1 MTTPDL
7 RSCSR
12 RCGKVLVLAVVAVVL
27 LVAGPAQ
34 AQRRAI
40 VEEIVIEGT
49 QRIEPETVRSYML
62 IREGD
67 PYDPVRVDRSLKSLF
82 ATGLF
87 ADVSL
92 ERRGN
97 ALVVNVIENPIINR
111 IAFEGNR
118 QIDDED
124 LEAEVQLR
132 PRVIYTRQKV
142 LSDVQRLLTLYRR
155 SGRFAATVVPKVI
168 QLPQNRVDL
177 VFEISEGD
185 QTEIQEIRFV
195 GNRAFSDGRL
205 EEVIRTRETRWYRF
219 FTSDDRYDPDRLTLD
234 RELLRRFY
242 LSQGYADFRVVSAV
256 AELTPDRQDFFIT
269 FTVEEGERYRFG
281 DVDVD
286 IGLRDLTPEAISGA
300 IEIEPEDWYNADS
313 VEGTVDELTELVG
326 TLGFAFVEVRPRINR
341 DRTDRTIDVTF
352 EVNEGPRVFVERI
365 DIVGNTRTVDKVIR
379 REFRLVEGDAFN
391 SSKLARSR
399 QRIQNLGF
407 FETVNVEQVPG
418 TEPDKTIVQVEV
430 EEKSTGSLTIG
441 AGFSSTQG
449 PLGDVTIRERNLLGR
464 GYDIRLSGT
473 LAARRSQ
480 IDLSLTDPYF
490 LDREI
495 AAGFDIFVIRED
507 LQDTS
512 SFDLDLAGFALR
524 GSYPLSEQL
533 RQGWKYT
540 FEQRN
545 ITDVDDDASRF
556 IQESEGESTLS
567 QVSHSL
573 TYDVRDSRFS
583 PTEGYFLRLSN
594 DVAGLGGSKRFLR
607 NQLNGATY
615 YSVAEGWVIKLAGS
629 AGHVFGLG
637 EDVDIDDRFFVGGDD
652 LRGFSRGGV
661 GPRDV
666 ATDDALGAE
675 WKYTGSVQLSFP
687 IEAPAELPLVGRVF
701 TDFGSAGGL
710 DDSGPEIEDTGSFRA
725 SSGVGVS
732 WLSPFGTIGVDVA
745 LPWLKED
752 FDDTETFR
760 VNFGTRF

>member
-1 MTTPDL
+1 MTNFSL
-7 RSCSR
+7 KSYLQ
-12 RCGKVLVLAVVAVVL
+12 RCGRVLALVAVA
-27 LVAGPAQ
+27 VALTVGPAE
-34 AQRRAI
+34 AQRGDA

-49 QRIEPETVRSYML
+49 QRIEPDTVRSYML

-97 ALVVNVIENPIINR
+97 ALVVIVIENPIINR

-142 LSDVQRLLTLYRR
+142 LADVQRVLTLYRR

-185 QTEIQEIRFV
+185 QTEIQKIRFV

-205 EEVIRTRETRWYRF
+205 REVIRTRETRWYRI
-219 FTSDDRYDPDRLTLD
+219 FTTDDRYDPDRLTLD

-242 LSQGYADFRVVSAV
+242 LGQGYADFRVMSAL

-286 IGLRDLTPEAISGA
+286 IGLRDLTPGAITEA
-300 IEIEPEDWYNADS
+300 IEIEPQDWYNADA

-341 DRTDRTIDVTF
+341 NRVDRTIDVTF

-365 DIVGNTRTVDKVIR
+365 EILGNTRTVDKVIR

-449 PLGDVTIRERNLLGR
+449 PLGDITIRERNLLGH
-464 GYDIRLSGT
+464 GYDLRLSGT

-490 LDREI
+490 LGREI
-495 AAGFDIFVIRED
+495 SAGGDIFVIRED

-540 FEQRN
+540 FERRN

-556 IQESEGESTLS
+556 IQDSEGESTLS

-583 PTEGYFLRLSN
+583 PTEGYFVRLSN
-594 DVAGLGGSKRFLR
+594 DLAGLGGSKRFVR
-607 NQLNGATY
+607 NELNGATY
-615 YSVAEGWVIKLAGS
+615 YSVAEGWVVELSGS
-629 AGHVFGLG
+629 AGHILGLG
-637 EDVDIDDRFFVGGDD
+637 EDIDIDDRFFVGGNDV
-652 LRGFSRGGV
+652 RGFSRGGV

-666 ATDDALGAE
+666 ATDDALGGE

-687 IEAPAELPLVGRVF
+687 IEAPAEIPLAGRVF
-701 TDFGSAGGL
+701 TDFGSSGGI
-710 DDSGPEIEDTGSFRA
+710 DASGPDIEDTGSFRA

-732 WLSPFGTIGVDVA
+732 WLSPFGTIGIDA
-745 LPWLKED
+745 AFPWLKED
-752 FDDTETFR
+752 FDDTENFR